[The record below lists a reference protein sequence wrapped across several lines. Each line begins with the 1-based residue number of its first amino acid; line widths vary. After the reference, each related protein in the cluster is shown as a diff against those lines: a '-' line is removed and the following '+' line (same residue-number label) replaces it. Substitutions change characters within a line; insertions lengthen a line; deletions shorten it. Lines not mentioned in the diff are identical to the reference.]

1 MECREMFARL
11 SEYLDGEL
19 TDELCA
25 EIRAHMGDCVPC
37 QAFSRSLRNAVDLC
51 RRLPA
56 TPLPED
62 VKRELAALLDHLP
75 HRD

>member
-1 MECREMFARL
+1 MDCQEMFARL

-19 TDELCA
+19 TAELCE
-25 EIRAHMGDCVPC
+25 EIRAHMGDCEPC
-37 QAFSRSLRNAVDLC
+37 QAFTRSLRNAVDLC

-62 VKRELAALLDHLP
+62 VKQGLWALLDHLP